1 MNLLHK
7 LPAIDFKHDIL
18 NLHLRGFFF
27 QRLEIAC
34 CCCCCSLAQSN
45 LTLCDPMDCSM
56 SGLPVLHHLL
66 ELAQTQVHW
75 VGDAIYT
82 SHSLSSP
89 SPPAFNPSQRQ
100 GLMNRLY
107 SSGGQNIGVSVSA
120 LVLPVNIQDW
130 FPLGLTSLI
139 FLLSKGHSRV
149 FFNTTIWKHQFFGA
163 QPSLWANSHIRT
175 WLLEKP

>member
-1 MNLLHK
+1 MLKK
-7 LPAIDFKHDIL
+7 LSEVNVQF
-18 NLHLRGFFF
+18 
-27 QRLEIAC
+27 
-34 CCCCCSLAQSN
+34 SSVAQLC
-45 LTLCDPMDCSM
+45 LTLCDPMGCSTP
-56 SGLPVLHHLL
+56 GFPVHHQLL
-66 ELAQTQVHW
+66 EFTQTQVHW
-75 VGDAIYT
+75 VDDAIQP
-82 SHSLSSP
+82 SHPLSSP